1 MMRNKR
7 WFWLI
12 LVACSSACEVHV
24 GDGGFD
30 GSFWDDFDDSGSTGS
45 IGFDPAPP
53 ARRDAGR
60 VGVGDE
66 DGGVQPVDASKP
78 IDAGS
83 TTSSDAS
90 SMMTPD
96 NSPDAVAGYFARGMC
111 GALEACIGEERTRL
125 ALKGND
131 CVEFTTRQLKDRQLH
146 WLMQS
151 ISGRRV
157 TFAPDRLAACQRD
170 ITAFG
175 CDVKVRR
182 LPASCTAAL
191 EGLRDIDENCSIDFD
206 CSGRAYCDKGTLE
219 TCPGTCAELQ
229 PAGLPCEAS
238 AQCADGLLCR
248 DGVCK
253 LSRADGDACTVRF
266 GSECAD
272 GLICQGKAGALT
284 CQNLK
289 SVYVGARDAA
299 CDRFGKLCAD
309 GFVCRS
315 QNATSSAGV
324 CAAIS
329 SANGTC
335 RAAEPSQC
343 PVGQYCKEKSTAKVV
358 GGGVDGVCADRPRD
372 GQACSA
378 SGAVPDCAP
387 GFACVGDPPTCRPLH
402 SAGGDCISNAQC
414 YGGLCQSGTC
424 VVTTIECR

>member
-1 MMRNKR
+1 MRNKR

-12 LVACSSACEVHV
+12 PCACLSACEVHV
-24 GDGGFD
+24 GDGAFD
-30 GSFWDDFDDSGSTGS
+30 GSFWEDFGDAGN
-45 IGFDPAPP
+45 IGFDPPP
-53 ARRDAGR
+53 RAQRDAGR
-60 VGVGDE
+60 VDTVDD

-83 TTSSDAS
+83 MTPSDAGT
-90 SMMTPD
+90 MMTP
-96 NSPDAVAGYFARGMC
+96 NDAVDSVPGYFARGMC
-111 GALEACIGEERTRL
+111 GALEACIGRERTQL

-146 WLMQS
+146 WLAQS
-151 ISGRRV
+151 IAGRRV
-157 TFAPDRLAACQRD
+157 SFDSARLAACQRD
-170 ITAFG
+170 IIAFG

-182 LPASCTAAL
+182 LPTSCTDAL

-206 CSGRAYCDKGTLE
+206 CKGRTYCDKGTLE

-229 PAGLPCEAS
+229 TAGLPCEAS

-253 LSRADGDACTVRF
+253 LPRADGDACTVRF

-272 GLICQGKAGALT
+272 GLICQGKSGALT
-284 CQNLK
+284 CQSLK
-289 SVYVGARDAA
+289 SVYIGARDAA

-309 GFVCRS
+309 GLVCRS
-315 QNATSSAGV
+315 QNSTSSAGV

-329 SANGTC
+329 GANAAC

-343 PVGQYCKEKSTAKVV
+343 PVGQYCKDKSSAKIV
-358 GGGVDGVCADRPRD
+358 GGGVDGVCTDRPRNAE
-372 GQACSA
+372 ACSA
-378 SGAVPDCAP
+378 SGPAPDCAP
-387 GFACVGDPPTCRPLH
+387 GFACVGSPPTCRPLQ
-402 SAGGDCISNAQC
+402 SAGADCVSNAQC

-424 VVTTIECR
+424 VVTTLECQ